1 MRAAVMRN
9 GAMQGFRSAREMFN
23 NAVTGEGRIGKMQGF
38 RSRRFT
44 VWRLAVG
51 STGRKAKETA
61 GLPHVAGIFSWASAR
76 PSWLSGLADSAL
88 GRAQAVCQE
97 GRKVT
102 GRPAPQ
108 ASPEVRGGKKPTT
121 QARRGNP
128 SGRPSQDSH
137 SKASRLAVPA
147 SQGQCRFQHPHHLA
161 HYRLSDGVTQ
171 L

>member
-1 MRAAVMRN
+1 
-9 GAMQGFRSAREMFN
+9 MQGFRSAWETFN
-23 NAVTGEGRIGKMQGF
+23 KAVTGEGRIGKMQGF

-61 GLPHVAGIFSWASAR
+61 GLPHAAGIFSWASAR
-76 PSWLSGLADSAL
+76 PSWSLGLADSAL

-108 ASPEVRGGKKPTT
+108 ASSEEGNSPPLRLGAVT
-121 QARRGNP
+121 QAVVLHRTPTQRP
-128 SGRPSQDSH
+128 AVLPSQRHKVNAGSSIRTTWRITD
-137 SKASRLAVPA
+137 
-147 SQGQCRFQHPHHLA
+147 
-161 HYRLSDGVTQ
+161 
-171 L
+171 